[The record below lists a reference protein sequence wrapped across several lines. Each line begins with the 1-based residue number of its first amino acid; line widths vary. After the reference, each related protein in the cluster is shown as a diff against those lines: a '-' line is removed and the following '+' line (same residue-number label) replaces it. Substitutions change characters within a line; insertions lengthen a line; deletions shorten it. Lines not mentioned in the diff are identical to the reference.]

1 MKKQFVMK
9 RMQEYG
15 YTQINK
21 CNGQYINIVLNA
33 KIGTE
38 IFYLEIF
45 ANGKVKFYF
54 IDYDGIK
61 NNLMQENLSSVESMI
76 LNDLL
81 DAFYA

>member
-1 MKKQFVMK
+1 MKKQFVMG

-15 YTQINK
+15 YMQVNK
-21 CNGQYINIVLNA
+21 CNGQYINVVLNA

-45 ANGKVKFYF
+45 ANGKIKFYF

-61 NNLMQENLSSVESMI
+61 NNLMQDNLSPIESMI